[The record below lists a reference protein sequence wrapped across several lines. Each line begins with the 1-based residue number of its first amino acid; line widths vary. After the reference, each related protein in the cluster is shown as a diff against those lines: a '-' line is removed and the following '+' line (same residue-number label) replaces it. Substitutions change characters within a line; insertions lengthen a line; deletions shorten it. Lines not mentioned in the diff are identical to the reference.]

1 MHISKNNGGH
11 NSKTLS
17 NFSPLKRKTIFS
29 ILAIFKSHLLSK
41 IIISE
46 KKPFAQHFM
55 YIESLIWLH
64 SHPLSKILTNPSMIC
79 QAENSLR
86 RLQMNNW
93 CDIIVL
99 MNTTC

>member
-17 NFSPLKRKTIFS
+17 TFSPLKRKTIFS

-64 SHPLSKILTNPSMIC
+64 SHPLLEISTNPNVSPGTHGVIVNGC
-79 QAENSLR
+79 FHSLHP
-86 RLQMNNW
+86 
-93 CDIIVL
+93 VL
-99 MNTTC
+99 L